1 MYTVIRFTLL
11 NTKELKYDTYVHKLC
26 CCIYISSQQHAH
38 VNNSI
43 NNSTRL
49 KTILYF
55 HNLVNISSN
64 AKNVV

>member
-1 MYTVIRFTLL
+1 MLCLHTYFVIYKH
-11 NTKELKYDTYVHKLC
+11 TK
-26 CCIYISSQQHAH
+26 QHTH

-43 NNSTRL
+43 NNSTHL

-64 AKNVV
+64 AKKRCLKRC